1 MNSTLK
7 RNIIVALLCA
17 GIAVTF
23 SAAALTSKAFAA
35 TKKPAQTKISYTASK
50 EESRLDVN
58 WNKVS
63 CSGYQ
68 IKVATNKKFTHNKRI
83 LILKGKSATQTTF
96 TDLIRGKVYYI
107 KVRAYK
113 QKGKSRYYGKWS
125 SVKKCWVFSYAGRV
139 TTKPTCESGVKT
151 YLDPSNG
158 AVTGTKVIPMTHSH
172 AIPKK
177 TARRLT
183 GKTTHTTG
191 VCATCDQPF
200 NYIRRTLA
208 DKSKVTFVAP
218 KNTDANVTNPT
229 VTNSDGYTYNYKL
242 YYQNSTALDYTYP
255 EYQAYLK
262 AHGCSTCSLT
272 TVLNA
277 TVPALADYTPDRV
290 IEEVERI
297 VFGTDAVNAN
307 MSKSLSKQMPVN
319 LKGISTILTYYGV
332 KNKYVY
338 KYTAANAEKEI
349 TAHLKEGNPVIVT
362 LPGKNNYAGG
372 THTMVML
379 GLDENGDVIM
389 GDSLKQS
396 SGKWGKDNRLVK
408 FDTAKNGNVNTV
420 SSIVKS
426 FSAYSTSKSKVT
438 KSMYYTK
445 AKAGNIGYVLVN

>member
-1 MNSTLK
+1 M
-7 RNIIVALLCA
+7 
-17 GIAVTF
+17 
-23 SAAALTSKAFAA
+23 
-35 TKKPAQTKISYTASK
+35 
-50 EESRLDVN
+50 
-58 WNKVS
+58 
-63 CSGYQ
+63 
-68 IKVATNKKFTHNKRI
+68 
-83 LILKGKSATQTTF
+83 
-96 TDLIRGKVYYI
+96 
-107 KVRAYK
+107 
-113 QKGKSRYYGKWS
+113 
-125 SVKKCWVFSYAGRV
+125 
-139 TTKPTCESGVKT
+139 
-151 YLDPSNG
+151 
-158 AVTGTKVIPMTHSH
+158 
-172 AIPKK
+172 
-177 TARRLT
+177 
-183 GKTTHTTG
+183 
-191 VCATCDQPF
+191 
-200 NYIRRTLA
+200 
-208 DKSKVTFVAP
+208 
-218 KNTDANVTNPT
+218 
-229 VTNSDGYTYNYKL
+229 
-242 YYQNSTALDYTYP
+242 
-255 EYQAYLK
+255 
-262 AHGCSTCSLT
+262 
-272 TVLNA
+272 LNA

-290 IEEVERI
+290 IEEVERT